1 MVIYY
6 YGLEYR
12 VKRYRIIDV
21 VIFNIISGI
30 EFNDKWVRFRINGFG
45 DGLVLYLIEC
55 FIVC

>member
-1 MVIYY
+1 M
-6 YGLEYR
+6 
-12 VKRYRIIDV
+12 